1 MREHADLHASTAQ
14 MIKTLN
20 AEWAEQD
27 GLCQRCARFYVG
39 VERVLNFLRSP
50 QANPEVNR
58 ESNPTSGVRRKE

>member
-1 MREHADLHASTAQ
+1 

-20 AEWAEQD
+20 AEWVEED
-27 GLCQRCARFYVG
+27 SLCQRCGRFYVG

-58 ESNPTSGVRRKE
+58 ESNPTVAVRRKE